1 MGDPELRSDE
11 SILLRTQGVFVK
23 SIPFEG
29 ILTNKRIILT
39 DRTTNI
45 LPQKEIPL
53 VTLKDFQ
60 AGENAIRDQIITLFI
75 VTRAG
80 ETRQMILTFSRQTGG
95 NRIRERDEWLRLLK
109 ENTSSSFAQVI
120 RKVIPDAGLS
130 STKSPRRTSPR
141 IEIVGSPVSQ
151 NIPSAE
157 KTAGT
162 KEGTTK
168 KTIIKTSPAPST
180 SSSAVKKSDI
190 DDSLPG
196 FGTFCSRCGIRVPD
210 GSKFC
215 NHCGSRIIVPDNRDA
230 PTSKAGLTGNAD
242 TEHESKTS
250 EATED
255 HILTAESLIE
265 PSPSAAPSASHLKV
279 SQQEE
284 IPGQRTPVGVFGR
297 SATFRSDSNLP
308 RPDEKTRQ
316 SRPVVIDSHYSE
328 PVPPSDIPPGPQKPG
343 YLLNF
348 ISGKKAILVI
358 ILIIIS
364 VAVILG
370 AFFIFPHI
378 SENGEPTPAESGIIP
393 TTNIP
398 VITNSGTSVST
409 PDTLQPDGITT
420 YNPVPGNS
428 PATVGL

>member
-29 ILTNKRIILT
+29 ILTNKRIVLI

-80 ETRQMILTFSRQTGG
+80 ETRQMILTFSRQMGG
-95 NRIRERDEWLRLLK
+95 NRIKERDEWLRLLK

-120 RKVIPDAGLS
+120 RKVIPDAGLA

-141 IEIVGSPVSQ
+141 IEIVSSPVPQ
-151 NIPSAE
+151 KIPHAE
-157 KTAGT
+157 KAAGT
-162 KEGTTK
+162 KEGTTN
-168 KTIIKTSPAPST
+168 KTIIKTSPAAST

-190 DDSLPG
+190 DYLLPG

-210 GSKFC
+210 ESKFC
-215 NHCGSRIIVPDNRDA
+215 NRCGSRITVPDTKDA
-230 PTSKAGLTGNAD
+230 PTSKVVLPRKNYPEPDSYISRTIEKD
-242 TEHESKTS
+242 
-250 EATED
+250 
-255 HILTAESLIE
+255 ILTTEPLPE
-265 PSPSAAPSASHLKV
+265 PSPSDAPSTSYLKV

-284 IPGQRTPVGVFGR
+284 ILRQQTTVGVFGE
-297 SATFRSDSNLP
+297 SVAFRSDSNLP
-308 RPDEKTRQ
+308 RPDKKTGPL
-316 SRPVVIDSHYSE
+316 RPVVLDSHYSE
-328 PVPPSDIPPGPQKPG
+328 PVPPSDRPPGPQNPG
-343 YLLNF
+343 YVLNF
-348 ISGKKAILVI
+348 IPEKKAVLVI

-370 AFFIFPHI
+370 AFFLFPHT
-378 SENGEPTPAESGIIP
+378 SENGEPTPAESDILP

-398 VITNSGTSVST
+398 VITNSGTSIDT
-409 PDTLQPDGITT
+409 PDTLEPEETVM